1 METIQKNWQLALD
14 ILQPTKKDLEH
25 GLELHRNSYVF
36 DAYGFNPSGGGKFP
50 SLDELIRQHASRD
63 ELNYALEEF
72 CKVQSFRD
80 PAMRKLLA
88 EAREKSGVDC
98 IFQNS
103 GVEGNDIENMLKRLG
118 FFTALVDR
126 MDGFFERAV
135 FPDQLEGI
143 RERGH
148 KALL

>member
-1 METIQKNWQLALD
+1 MLWHPRCPVDIRCSFVRVLLVKLFILLGECVKLSQCPPRIDGKNFFLFGD
-14 ILQPTKKDLEH
+14 ITLSQCPDL
-25 GLELHRNSYVF
+25 
-36 DAYGFNPSGGGKFP
+36 
-50 SLDELIRQHASRD
+50 
-63 ELNYALEEF
+63 
-72 CKVQSFRD
+72 
-80 PAMRKLLA
+80 
-88 EAREKSGVDC
+88 GVDC